1 MSIIQ
6 LTYLI
11 LAGVFASIGQF
22 GVTFAYKYAQAKEI
36 SIFDYTN
43 ILFSAVISIIV
54 FNVIPDGMSI
64 IGYIVIFAASFY
76 MFRLNKNLDK
86 IDKKVKEA

>member
-1 MSIIQ
+1 
-6 LTYLI
+6 
-11 LAGVFASIGQF
+11 LAGACASIGQF

-54 FNVIPDGMSI
+54 FNVIPDGMSV
-64 IGYIVIFAASFY
+64 IGYLVIFVASFN
-76 MFRLNKNLDK
+76 MFRFNKNLDK
-86 IDKKVKEA
+86 IEKKAKES